1 MITFPTGRCVSLPF
15 APPLVFAN
23 PDYMLCPLR
32 GIKEVL
38 WFLIK
43 TGAGGGGGVKWEAAP
58 PSGQHGGAW
67 DGSQKKTCLYKEE
80 F

>member
-1 MITFPTGRCVSLPF
+1 MNPYILQAAYPRETGCELDSRADLGPQMITFPTGRCVSLPF

-43 TGAGGGGGVKWEAAP
+43 TGAGR
-58 PSGQHGGAW
+58 
-67 DGSQKKTCLYKEE
+67 
-80 F
+80 